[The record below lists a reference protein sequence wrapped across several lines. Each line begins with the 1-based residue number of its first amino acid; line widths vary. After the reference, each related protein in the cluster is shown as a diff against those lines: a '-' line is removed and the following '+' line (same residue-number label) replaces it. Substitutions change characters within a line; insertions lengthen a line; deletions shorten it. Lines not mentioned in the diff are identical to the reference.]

1 MPELPR
7 TDDPPF
13 RLFPWPSTWLAD
25 GWVLIEFFHP
35 FQSSGGS
42 TTFPSAHHMV
52 LVDLDDGR
60 VELCMPTAARCDA
73 LLLGQLLGTELPV
86 PPTAAVLSFGSAA
99 ALPEQAARLAF

>member
-1 MPELPR
+1 
-7 TDDPPF
+7 
-13 RLFPWPSTWLAD
+13 
-25 GWVLIEFFHP
+25 
-35 FQSSGGS
+35 
-42 TTFPSAHHMV
+42 MV

-86 PPTAAVLSFGSAA
+86 PPTARVLSSGSAA